1 MNYLLFVYYDNTV
14 ENSEEKT
21 NEIGG
26 SIADQMSSK
35 EVKYMFGDKH
45 AIFHFASGLPI
56 DEMAGWIDIIVD
68 DLDCF
73 EYFLMPKPRNS
84 ASNLDKDNLDHL
96 LSLKKT
102 IKKKLTPEP
111 RNLRTKNLKDG
122 ESFMDIANLIF
133 NFKKKE
139 VCDMTLDE
147 LLDKIGEKGIGSLSE
162 LEKQKLDEYSK
173 SI

>member
-1 MNYLLFVYYDNTV
+1 MNYLLFVYFNDTV
-14 ENSEEKT
+14 EDSEQMT

-26 SIADQMSSK
+26 SIADQMTSK
-35 EVKYMFGDKH
+35 EVKFMFGDRH
-45 AIFHFASGLPI
+45 AIFHFASALPI

-68 DLDCF
+68 DLNCF
-73 EYFLMPKPRNS
+73 EYFLLPKPRNS

-102 IKKKLTPEP
+102 SKKKLTPSP
-111 RNLRTKNLKDG
+111 PKLRTNNLKGG
-122 ESFMDIANLIF
+122 ESFMDIADLIL

-139 VCDMTLDE
+139 VCNMTLDE
-147 LLDKIGEKGIGSLSE
+147 LLDKIGKEGMNALSE

-173 SI
+173 SL

>member
-21 NEIGG
+21 NEIGA
-26 SIADQMSSK
+26 SIADQMTSNELK
-35 EVKYMFGDKH
+35 FMFGDRH
-45 AIFHFASGLPI
+45 SIFHFASALPI
-56 DEMAGWIDIIVD
+56 DEMSGWIDIIVD

-73 EYFLMPKPRNS
+73 EYFLIPKPRNS

-102 IKKKLTPEP
+102 IKKKLTPKP
-111 RNLRTKNLKDG
+111 QNLRTKNLKDG
-122 ESFMDIANLIF
+122 ESFMDIADLIF

-139 VCDMTLDE
+139 VCNMTLDE
-147 LLDKIGEKGIGSLSE
+147 ILDKIGEKGLGSLSE